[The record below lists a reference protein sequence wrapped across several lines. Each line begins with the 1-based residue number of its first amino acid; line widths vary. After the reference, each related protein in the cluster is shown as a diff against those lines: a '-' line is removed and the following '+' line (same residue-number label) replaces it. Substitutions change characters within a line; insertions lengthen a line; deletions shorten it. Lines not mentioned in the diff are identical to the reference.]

1 MCQCVCS
8 FSSFSRAGLWL
19 LSAYGAAMFLLSS
32 YAAAPLI
39 SLLHESSLAAL
50 IASKV
55 IFEHVNCRS
64 CFMSSLHMIRW
75 TDFVSRVS
83 RLELIT

>member
-1 MCQCVCS
+1 MFQCVCS
-8 FSSFSRAGLWL
+8 FSGFSRAGLWL
-19 LSAYGAAMFLLSS
+19 LSAYGLLSS

-55 IFEHVNCRS
+55 IFEHANCRGLTL
-64 CFMSSLHMIRW
+64 CQVY
-75 TDFVSRVS
+75 T
-83 RLELIT
+83 